1 MVEAETNEKGI
12 RNWVFLKGWKNYIF
26 FSFFLAQLWKKK
38 CDDTLTN
45 KKLGRDWGDYSEKTW
60 SFTDDSDANHIFIED
75 KEEDDYSDNESFYEV
90 LGRIFL

>member
-1 MVEAETNEKGI
+1 M
-12 RNWVFLKGWKNYIF
+12 
-26 FSFFLAQLWKKK
+26 WKKK

-75 KEEDDYSDNESFYEV
+75 KEEDDYNDNDEAFYEV
-90 LGRIFL
+90 LGWIFL